1 MICCLR
7 LRARGRVLYIKH
19 SVAGVAELAD
29 ARDSKSRFLRSV
41 GSIPTAGS
49 FFNTPYLLIPANDG
63 SVGSLLGSLFRFGL
77 KQ

>member
-49 FFNTPYLLIPANDG
+49 PTLFFK
-63 SVGSLLGSLFRFGL
+63 VGGDFFIHLGSC
-77 KQ
+77 